1 MKRTTFRAAVAA
13 AALAA
18 LTVLGAGAGAAAAA
32 APTLNGGA
40 VPAARVVRGAT
51 GPVTDVAGTGFPWAW
66 PWPSGPSEPGR
77 PYFGH

>member
-18 LTVLGAGAGAAAAA
+18 LTGAGAGTAAA
-32 APTLNGGA
+32 APTLDGGP
-40 VPAARVVRGAT
+40 VPAARVVPGAT
-51 GPVTDVAGTGFPWAW
+51 GPVTDVAGIGFPWAW